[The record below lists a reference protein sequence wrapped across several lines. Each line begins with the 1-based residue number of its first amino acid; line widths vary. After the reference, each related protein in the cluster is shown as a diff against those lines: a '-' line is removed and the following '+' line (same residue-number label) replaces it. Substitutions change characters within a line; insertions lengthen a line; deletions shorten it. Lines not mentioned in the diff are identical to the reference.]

1 MKIIFNFGYAIMQ
14 STKTI
19 TMKTQI
25 RTTATGLIIHEY
37 LRDGRP
43 HIKVYT
49 PAEYLAFNGP
59 SLLTKL
65 KNFFLL

>member
-1 MKIIFNFGYAIMQ
+1 
-14 STKTI
+14 
-19 TMKTQI
+19 MKTQI

-37 LRDGRP
+37 KRNGRP
-43 HIKVYT
+43 YIKVYT

-59 SLLTKL
+59 SLLTRI